1 MQGWSPRVSTGLG
14 GDSCVVVQATF
25 SADSGV
31 CACVDFR
38 GPLEF
43 EVGFHSG
50 PGAMFPGGKGGGTV
64 VNRLGQSVSRPVQA
78 GGC

>member
-1 MQGWSPRVSTGLG
+1 MESQGEYWIGWGISW
-14 GDSCVVVQATF
+14 VVVQATF
-25 SADSGV
+25 SADLGV
-31 CACVDFR
+31 CAYVDFR

-50 PGAMFPGGKGGGTV
+50 PGVMFPGGKDGGTV
-64 VNRLGQSVSRPVQA
+64 VNRLGQRVSRPVQA